1 MRNILPVIIPAVL
14 CLIFY
19 LGISC
24 AGRETISREQ
34 SSLQQALE
42 QSAIQAYAL
51 TGHYPLSLE
60 ELLHDYNISYDTDK
74 FVVEYVPSGSNL
86 LPLAAGRQRKPR
98 KAGGLA
104 RGQNLSAGVY
114 CMNMKNLSVRRL
126 VRCAVIAA
134 VYVVVCLVLADNA
147 SPSAKAKFRL
157 SFFSVLPL

>member
-1 MRNILPVIIPAVL
+1 MDIFETGHTRLRRTLRNILPVIIPAVL

-60 ELLHDYNISYDTDK
+60 ELLHDIPLPPTYL
-74 FVVEYVPSGSNL
+74 SNFT
-86 LPLAAGRQRKPR
+86 
-98 KAGGLA
+98 
-104 RGQNLSAGVY
+104 S
-114 CMNMKNLSVRRL
+114 MTVRR
-126 VRCAVIAA
+126 A
-134 VYVVVCLVLADNA
+134 
-147 SPSAKAKFRL
+147 
-157 SFFSVLPL
+157 FSQTL

>member
-1 MRNILPVIIPAVL
+1 MDIFETGHTRLIRTLRNILPVIIPAVL

-86 LPLAAGRQRKPR
+86 LP
-98 KAGGLA
+98 
-104 RGQNLSAGVY
+104 SI
-114 CMNMKNLSVRRL
+114 SV
-126 VRCAVIAA
+126 
-134 VYVVVCLVLADNA
+134 LVL
-147 SPSAKAKFRL
+147 SSGKGGSL
-157 SFFSVLPL
+157 

>member
-1 MRNILPVIIPAVL
+1 MKQDIHVSEEHCETFCLLLAVL

-86 LPLAAGRQRKPR
+86 LP
-98 KAGGLA
+98 
-104 RGQNLSAGVY
+104 SI
-114 CMNMKNLSVRRL
+114 SV
-126 VRCAVIAA
+126 
-134 VYVVVCLVLADNA
+134 LVL
-147 SPSAKAKFRL
+147 SSGKGGSL
-157 SFFSVLPL
+157 

>member
-1 MRNILPVIIPAVL
+1 MDIFETGHTRLRRKLRNFLPVMILVFL

-60 ELLHDYNISYDTDK
+60 ELLHDYNIS
-74 FVVEYVPSGSNL
+74 
-86 LPLAAGRQRKPR
+86 
-98 KAGGLA
+98 
-104 RGQNLSAGVY
+104 
-114 CMNMKNLSVRRL
+114 
-126 VRCAVIAA
+126 
-134 VYVVVCLVLADNA
+134 
-147 SPSAKAKFRL
+147 
-157 SFFSVLPL
+157 

>member
-1 MRNILPVIIPAVL
+1 MDIFETGHTRLRRTLRNILPVIIPAVL

-34 SSLQQALE
+34 SSLQQAL
-42 QSAIQAYAL
+42 AL

-86 LPLAAGRQRKPR
+86 LP
-98 KAGGLA
+98 
-104 RGQNLSAGVY
+104 SI
-114 CMNMKNLSVRRL
+114 SV
-126 VRCAVIAA
+126 
-134 VYVVVCLVLADNA
+134 LVL
-147 SPSAKAKFRL
+147 SSGKGGSL
-157 SFFSVLPL
+157 

>member
-1 MRNILPVIIPAVL
+1 MDIFETGHTRLRRTLRNILPVIIPAVL

-42 QSAIQAYAL
+42 QSA
-51 TGHYPLSLE
+51 GHYPLSLE

-86 LPLAAGRQRKPR
+86 LP
-98 KAGGLA
+98 
-104 RGQNLSAGVY
+104 SI
-114 CMNMKNLSVRRL
+114 SV
-126 VRCAVIAA
+126 
-134 VYVVVCLVLADNA
+134 LVL
-147 SPSAKAKFRL
+147 SSGKGGSL
-157 SFFSVLPL
+157 

>member
-1 MRNILPVIIPAVL
+1 MDIFETGHTRLRRTLRNILPVIIPAVL

-51 TGHYPLSLE
+51 TGHYPLSLD

-74 FVVEYVPSGSNL
+74 FVVEYVPSGANL
-86 LPLAAGRQRKPR
+86 LP
-98 KAGGLA
+98 
-104 RGQNLSAGVY
+104 SI
-114 CMNMKNLSVRRL
+114 SV
-126 VRCAVIAA
+126 
-134 VYVVVCLVLADNA
+134 LVL
-147 SPSAKAKFRL
+147 SSGKGGSL
-157 SFFSVLPL
+157 

>member
-1 MRNILPVIIPAVL
+1 MDIFETGHTRLRRTLRNILPVIIPAVL

-60 ELLHDYNISYDTDK
+60 ERTSTLM
-74 FVVEYVPSGSNL
+74 E
-86 LPLAAGRQRKPR
+86 GRRLEPD
-98 KAGGLA
+98 GTY
-104 RGQNLSAGVY
+104 STT
-114 CMNMKNLSVRRL
+114 NLSV
-126 VRCAVIAA
+126 
-134 VYVVVCLVLADNA
+134 
-147 SPSAKAKFRL
+147 S
-157 SFFSVLPL
+157 